1 MVSLDVGDGV
11 VDLEGLGN
19 RCTALG
25 AEFVVFK
32 AAKRGGSAM
41 CQHFLCYRPVT
52 GNVRQREQKIWAGQK
67 RVKAKLAAS
76 RLT

>member
-25 AEFVVFK
+25 AEFVAYK
-32 AAKRGGSAM
+32 AEKRGGNAM
-41 CQHFLCYRPVT
+41 CQHFLCYRR